1 MYSHSDR
8 SDSPD
13 AGDPATALAAF
24 QEGAA
29 PTASVL
35 ARMLDVI
42 DYGVL
47 LALDD
52 GHVVF
57 ANKVAREELD
67 DRHPLQLLGQ
77 SLRARRSRDIAPLWA
92 ALECAALRGLQRMLT
107 LGDAEGESVTV
118 AFIPMSDPAIG
129 PRAGAMLVV
138 GRRSACDDLSVEAFG
153 RQSRLTDAEVRVLKL
168 LCLGRRP
175 ADIALAQRV
184 ALCTVRTHISNIR
197 DKTGAPSV
205 GDLVLEV
212 TKLPPLFRRI
222 RARA

>member
-8 SDSPD
+8 SESRD
-13 AGDPATALAAF
+13 ATDLATAQMAPLD
-24 QEGAA
+24 GATA
-29 PTASVL
+29 TASVL

-47 LALDD
+47 LVLDD

-67 DRHPLQLLGQ
+67 DRHPLQMLGQ
-77 SLRARRSRDIAPLWA
+77 SLRVRCARDVAPLWA
-92 ALECAALRGLQRMLT
+92 ALECAALRGLQRLLT
-107 LGDAEGESVTV
+107 LGESEGESVSV
-118 AFIPMSDPAIG
+118 AFIPMSDPTIG
-129 PRAGAMLVV
+129 PRAGAMVVV
-138 GRRSACDDLSVEAFG
+138 GRRSACEDLSIEAFG

-175 ADIALAQRV
+175 AEISLSLGV
-184 ALCTVRTHISNIR
+184 ALCTVRTHVSNIR

-205 GDLVLEV
+205 GDLVLEL
-212 TKLPPLFRRI
+212 TKLPPLFRRM
-222 RARA
+222 RART